1 MGPLGKG
8 SWHEWEGGPLVALL
22 GCVWFNISRS
32 NACNTTFRQFQHL
45 VRKQFPEEQWQEKF
59 VRPAETRWMVIWE
72 GAALLDAR
80 WDALRWVFCTWAAEN
95 LLGTPFQKYWL
106 QGAFML
112 QNPVFRVQARFAKV
126 LDDLILRWAYNWLRG
141 EGGYFVERE
150 GRRSRLPP
158 AMRFVEVA
166 DFALEFMAR
175 LEELRENKHNY
186 FGELIQLA
194 KAILLTHEVSVVHI
208 ITLMAYFREKL
219 KKKSVLRS
227 LLSRYHF
234 FRCYA
239 PAFCCCCY

>member
-1 MGPLGKG
+1 
-8 SWHEWEGGPLVALL
+8 
-22 GCVWFNISRS
+22 
-32 NACNTTFRQFQHL
+32 
-45 VRKQFPEEQWQEKF
+45 
-59 VRPAETRWMVIWE
+59 
-72 GAALLDAR
+72 
-80 WDALRWVFCTWAAEN
+80 
-95 LLGTPFQKYWL
+95 
-106 QGAFML
+106 ML

-175 LEELRENKHNY
+175 LEELRENKDNY

-227 LLSRYHF
+227 LLSRSHF
-234 FRCYA
+234 FCCYA